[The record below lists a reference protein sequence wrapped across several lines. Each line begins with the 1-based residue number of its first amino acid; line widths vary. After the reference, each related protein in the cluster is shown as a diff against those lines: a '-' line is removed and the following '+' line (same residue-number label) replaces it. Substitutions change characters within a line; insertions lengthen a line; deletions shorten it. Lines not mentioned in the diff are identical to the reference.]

1 MDKTIENINL
11 NTVQEIKLDKTMQN
25 FLERRNFE
33 YFDVKNMEVEN
44 SNDIEFIKI
53 SHISYDREK
62 DISDL
67 HLIDFQQ
74 ILSAIAS
81 KSQKIVYM
89 LEGTVDGISL
99 YLGTSKVG
107 FLKHT
112 FEGIYSGSSTS
123 YEKPNQYTNYT
134 SAKAMLGIPSLKRD
148 SDKCFKQS
156 LERVLFP
163 MQGKEFRL
171 TLIAEAYQLNTIQE
185 IISSYQSLGDDLH
198 KFVKQ
203 TKNIQKSLSKQ
214 EGESH
219 SESHSDAK
227 TISTAETEGT
237 NKGGNKQ
244 SITDR
249 TPNILVGGATAVGA
263 YGAGV
268 TIPALSTIG
277 STVGGFVSAGWA
289 ATLAGNTAGA
299 VGTVGTVAGTGV
311 NAGGAIIAAA
321 GTAGAAT
328 GIAMG
333 PAIISA
339 LAVGAGV
346 VALKS
351 MIGGKSSSEGTS
363 VSSSRTNSN
372 STTNSTTNSTN
383 SSKTENTTLGIT
395 FDEINKSAEFCEQ
408 MIDNHIERFQ
418 KGLNHGMWNS
428 SLYIEAKDDT
438 TLTELEHSIKS
449 VYSGDESYYETI
461 RFSDNLYD
469 SKKEIVNNIDFDL
482 KNFPMIYM
490 KDSIFAHPIHPSF
503 SGFSTA
509 INTEELSLL
518 TALPSE
524 DIDGISV
531 SKVSSFG
538 LTQSFK
544 SDTSID
550 IGYILNK
557 KKKTS
562 KRFFLSKEAVNSHI
576 FVSGLTG
583 SGKSN
588 TIKLILEKLQN
599 KYQLPFL
606 VIEPAK
612 SEYKH
617 LLNSIKDLQIF
628 RPGAKNDIFRFNPFV
643 FEYSRNENSISLIQ
657 HVDMLKTTFN
667 SAFPMYG
674 PMPYILE
681 EAIHK
686 IYEDKG
692 WSFTTQHHNAYSFSE
707 HADYD
712 RKSMLFPTMDDL
724 KNKIDSVVEGAGYYQ
739 DLENNIK
746 AALKTRINNLTI
758 GTKGKI
764 FNSKHAFS
772 SKTLFEKPTII
783 ELSHIVDDEEKS
795 FLMGLL
801 LNKLYQY
808 RLEQE
813 SDNGLRHVTVI
824 EEAHRL
830 LPNLSISNNQES
842 SDTRAKAV
850 ETFTN
855 VLAEIRSL
863 GEGIIIADQIASKL
877 HSDVIKNTN
886 VKILHRTMSKD
897 DRDIVGEAVNLTE
910 NQILDVAELK
920 TGEAIVHNKDIH
932 QAFMVR
938 IDEKKEMPIA
948 NKEIESFYKYFLEEN
963 ENYKYEFIGEKLFFN
978 EHYLFNIMDKKEL
991 NKIKIELIKFLNIVL
1006 TKQYDLV
1013 QEKWDSLYGKFN
1025 FRQKEIISYQ
1035 LSQLWRELNF
1045 IGNYEYYTDVDC
1057 YIKTTKTFMRLIRA
1071 ISQDKEWREYAD
1083 KFVITYEHENIKT
1096 IYSTMQKYENA
1107 KIDYTLII
1115 LENLTNN
1122 EEIWRLNQ
1130 NIFDDDALNFNGQC
1144 EIIINKIFGIN
1155 NNLLKKSLIA
1165 IKLGSSN
1172 ANMNSIIREDV

>member
-1 MDKTIENINL
+1 MNKTLEKINL
-11 NTVQEIKLDKTMQN
+11 NDIQEIKLDKTIQN

-33 YFDVKNMEVEN
+33 NFDIKNMEVEN
-44 SNDIEFIKI
+44 SSNIEFIKI

-67 HLIDFQQ
+67 QLIDFQQ

-89 LEGTVDGISL
+89 LEGTINGVSL
-99 YLGTSKVG
+99 YLGTSQVD
-107 FLKHT
+107 FLKDT
-112 FEGIYSGSSTS
+112 FEGIYSGSTTNH
-123 YEKPNQYTNYT
+123 EKPNFDTSYT
-134 SAKAMLGIPSLKRD
+134 SAKAMLGIPALKRD
-148 SDKCFKQS
+148 SDKSFKQS
-156 LERVLFP
+156 LERILFP

-171 TLIAEAYQLNTIQE
+171 TLIAEAYQLETIQE
-185 IISSYQSLGDDLH
+185 IISNYQNLGNELH
-198 KFVKQ
+198 QFVKQ
-203 TKNIQKSLSKQ
+203 TKNMQKSIAS
-214 EGESH
+214 
-219 SESHSDAK
+219 
-227 TISTAETEGT
+227 TEGT
-237 NKGGNKQ
+237 GKSIGTTKGNAVTEGSTTGALQQ
-244 SITDR
+244 SAIDRAPTSLIGASAGGVALITGVASGGTLSAIGGVTGGAIGTYLTAGIASATAGA
-249 TPNILVGGATAVGA
+249 TPLVGAGVMAGGATTGA
-263 YGAGV
+263 
-268 TIPALSTIG
+268 
-277 STVGGFVSAGWA
+277 
-289 ATLAGNTAGA
+289 TAGA
-299 VGTVGTVAGTGV
+299 F
-311 NAGGAIIAAA
+311 IL
-321 GTAGAAT
+321 
-328 GIAMG
+328 
-333 PAIISA
+333 PA
-339 LAVGAGV
+339 LAVGAAAVGS
-346 VALKS
+346 VALAKTLF
-351 MIGGKSSSEGTS
+351 GGKTNTKGTS
-363 VSSSRTNSN
+363 KSQSK
-372 STTNSTTNSTN
+372 TNSTTLTDSTN
-383 SSKTENTTLGIT
+383 KSDTKTDTFGIT
-395 FDEINKSAEFCEQ
+395 FDEINKSAEYCEEL
-408 MIDNHIERFQ
+408 IDHYIERFQ

-428 SLYIEAKDDT
+428 SLYIEAKDET
-438 TLTELEHSIKS
+438 ILSELEHTLKS

-461 RFSDNLYD
+461 RFSDTIYD
-469 SKKEIVNNIDFDL
+469 VEKKISKNIDFDL
-482 KNFPMIYM
+482 RNLPMIYM
-490 KDSIFAHPIHPSF
+490 KDSILTHPIHPSF

-509 INTEELSLL
+509 VNTEELSLL
-518 TALPSE
+518 TALPNN

-531 SKVSSFG
+531 SKISSFG
-538 LTQSFK
+538 LTQNLK
-544 SDTSID
+544 SDISID
-550 IGYILNK
+550 VGYILNK

-562 KRFFLSKEAVNSHI
+562 QRFFLSKEAVNSHI

-588 TIKLILEKLQN
+588 TIKLILE
-599 KYQLPFL
+599 QLNSKHQIPFL

-617 LLNSIKDLQIF
+617 LLSSIASLQIF
-628 RPGAKNDIFRFNPFV
+628 RPGAKNDIFRFNPFI
-643 FEYSRNENSISLIQ
+643 FEYSKNENSVSLIQ

-692 WSFTTQHHNAYSFSE
+692 WNFTTQHHSSYSFSE

-724 KNKIDSVVEGAGYYQ
+724 KNKIDSVVEDAGYYQ

-772 SKTLFEKPTII
+772 SNTLFEKPTII
-783 ELSHIVDDEEKS
+783 ELSNIVDDEEKS

-808 RLEQE
+808 RLEQISGNE
-813 SDNGLRHVTVI
+813 LKHVTVI

-830 LPNLSISNNQES
+830 LPNLSVSNNQES

-863 GEGIIIADQIASKL
+863 GEGMIIADQIASKL
-877 HSDVIKNTN
+877 HADVIKNTN

-932 QAFMVR
+932 QAFMVK
-938 IDEKKEMPIA
+938 IDEKKEILISA
-948 NKEIESFYKYFLEEN
+948 KELEGFYKDFLQKN
-963 ENYKYEFIGEKLFFN
+963 ENYKYEYIDEVSFYN
-978 EHYLFNIMDKKEL
+978 ENYLVDIMNKKEL
-991 NKIKIELIKFLNIVL
+991 LKRKMDLIEFLNIVL

-1013 QEKWDSLYGKFN
+1013 QSKWDLFYNKFN
-1025 FRQKEIISYQ
+1025 FKQKRVISYQ
-1035 LSQLWRELNF
+1035 VAQLWRELNF
-1045 IGNYEYYTDVDC
+1045 IGNYEYYIDADS
-1057 YIKTTKTFMRLIRA
+1057 YIKTTKTFMKLIGA
-1071 ISQDKEWREYAD
+1071 ISQDKEWKKHVD
-1083 KFVITYEHENIKT
+1083 KFVFTYEHENVKS
-1096 IYSTMQKYENA
+1096 IYSSMQKYDNEN
-1107 KIDYTLII
+1107 IDYTLII

-1122 EEIWRLNQ
+1122 EEVWTLNQ
-1130 NIFDDDALNFNGQC
+1130 NIFEDDTLSFNKQC
-1144 EIIINKIFGIN
+1144 DIFTNKVFGIN
-1155 NNLLKKSLIA
+1155 NDLLKKSLIA

-1172 ANMNSIIREDV
+1172 IDINNIIREDV